1 MAGQAQARGGAA
13 VGEQAAALAED
24 DWGDGQAEFVDQ
36 ARPAGT
42 GPGGR
47 CRGPGGRGPGGV
59 SGRRRGRGRR
69 RSGSSWGPRSPRPRS
84 GCARPRTS
92 AGRSGRVRR
101 GGRSSGASPG
111 RSSRT
116 YGLPRRKA
124 SASPSQSPATC
135 SNAASRCGTNQP
147 PRVNPSLVSSSGAP
161 GPWETPSSVRNSCT
175 TSFIADRSFGV
186 CADGVRQDAGPA
198 GGRTPCSLP
207 SRGRRYR
214 RAQSSRWTFVLD
226 ACARG
231 RTTSRSMLT
240 WLGRVTAQPIVS
252 ATSSAVSGAATPA

>member
-1 MAGQAQARGGAA
+1 MCIRDRDWARR
-13 VGEQAAALAED
+13 ALP
-24 DWGDGQAEFVDQ
+24 WTWRS
-36 ARPAGT
+36 RP
-42 GPGGR
+42 
-47 CRGPGGRGPGGV
+47 
-59 SGRRRGRGRR
+59 GRRFRSATRAWTSPVRIVVGSQVAPASVRVCEATYFGRPLRTGAKGWSVIRGQSRAKF
-69 RSGSSWGPRSPRPRS
+69 SY
-84 GCARPRTS
+84 
-92 AGRSGRVRR
+92 VRR
-101 GGRSSGASPG
+101 
-111 RSSRT
+111 
-116 YGLPRRKA
+116 PRRKA

-175 TSFIADRSFGV
+175 TSFIVDRSFGA
-186 CADGVRQDAGPA
+186 CDDGS
-198 GGRTPCSLP
+198 GRTPV
-207 SRGRRYR
+207 RRAGVPPAPFLAGGGAGR